1 MPVFVVQS
9 YLENPTENLPA
20 LDSAMESMDVCQKP
34 FPGTWVVEGALA
46 AHQIHTLL
54 APHLRERDGVIIVR
68 AGQDA
73 SWQGVAPQ
81 AEPWMGENFRRAEWA
96 AGPGGPNVG

>member
-9 YLENPTENLPA
+9 YLREPIDNLPA

-34 FPGTWVVEGALA
+34 FLGTWIVEGALA
-46 AHQIHTLL
+46 AHQIHALV
-54 APHLRERDGVIIVR
+54 APHLRHGDGLMIIR

-73 SWQGVAPQ
+73 SWQGVAPD
-81 AEPWMGENFRRAEWA
+81 ADPWMGENFRRAEWG
-96 AGPGGPNVG
+96 AGPGGPNVA